1 MGAIQDV
8 FREYGPAYVRKF
20 GDRMPG
26 NHLKVIN
33 AIINCRTSAYGFS
46 VYKCSECATN
56 HYFPRSCGDRHCPS
70 CQHQKGLDWMH
81 IQIKRQI
88 PTHHFMIIFTV
99 PSEVRPFIRSHQR
112 IAYNA
117 MFKASSETMKKLA
130 KDDQFI
136 GGDVPG
142 FMGALHTWGRT
153 LNYHPH
159 IHYVVAGGAW
169 SDESR
174 SWHPS
179 HPDFY
184 LPVMA
189 MSKIFR
195 AKFKDLMKD
204 AGLLSEIPTEVWKKG
219 WNVNV
224 QATGS
229 AEQSIKYLAHYVFK
243 VAISDYRIVKVE
255 NGKVTFSYRKPKSRR
270 MRTMT
275 LDAIEFIRRF
285 LCHVLPSGFMK
296 VRYYGFMNACS
307 SVSVDLVRANVELI
321 QGFDLNDSAVPVSE
335 ESKTAPDCPNCG
347 GELIYQYSVLPYQM
361 NPPPYGKQIIKE
373 QSRQNE

>member
-8 FREYGPAYVRKF
+8 FREYGPGYADQF

-26 NHLKVIN
+26 DHLKVIN
-33 AIINCRTSAYGFS
+33 DIICCRTSACGFA
-46 VYKCSECATN
+46 VYECNKCLTT
-56 HYFPRSCGDRHCPS
+56 HYLPRSCGNRHCPS
-70 CQHQKGLDWMH
+70 CQHQKGLDWMD
-81 IQIKRQI
+81 IQIERQI
-88 PTHHFMIIFTV
+88 PTHHFMVTFTV
-99 PSEVRPFIRSHQR
+99 PQGIRPFIRSHQR
-112 IAYNA
+112 IAYDA
-117 MFKASSETMKKLA
+117 MFKASSETMKKLT
-130 KDDQFI
+130 KDDKFI

-142 FMGALHTWGRT
+142 FFGVLHTWGRT

-169 SDESR
+169 LNEDH

-179 HPDFY
+179 RPDFY

-195 AKFKDLMKD
+195 AKFRDQMKD
-204 AGLLSEIPTEVWKKG
+204 AGLLSEIPTEVWKQG

-255 NGKVTFSYRKPKSRR
+255 DGKVTFKYRKPKRRR

-275 LDAIEFIRRF
+275 LEAIEFIRRF
-285 LCHVLPSGFMK
+285 LQNVLPSGFMK

-307 SVSVDLVRANVELI
+307 GVSAEQVRAAVELM
-321 QGFDLNDSAVPVSE
+321 QGFDISDPVVTDIIE
-335 ESKTAPDCPNCG
+335 TQTALACPKCG
-347 GELIYQYSVLPYQM
+347 AKLIYQYSVLPHQM
-361 NPPPYGKQIIKE
+361 CPPPCAELIIKE
-373 QSRQNE
+373 QGRQNE